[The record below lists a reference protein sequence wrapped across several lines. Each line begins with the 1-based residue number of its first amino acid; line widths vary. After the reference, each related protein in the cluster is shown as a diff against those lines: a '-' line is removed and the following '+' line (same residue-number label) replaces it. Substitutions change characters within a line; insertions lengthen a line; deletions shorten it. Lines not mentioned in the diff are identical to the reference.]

1 MILPYCSRTG
11 LSALASLSLCLHAPF
26 VAAQN
31 FSDGR
36 AGEIVVEQGQIQT
49 LSLEERTQINYD
61 AYILGPGDRLQIELL
76 DLPELSGEFTIGPD
90 GTLYLPRLRA
100 LQVEGRTIEELKVF
114 LTEQFRTYVRQPEV
128 FIAPAGYRPV
138 RVYVGG
144 EVARPGYYTIRGA
157 ELVEDLIF
165 DSQKQKIEGNNSGA
179 IRARASTMP
188 SFERSTAGSGRS
200 IQQSVQLIAPTLFD
214 ALQAA
219 RGVTP
224 FSQLDTIQVTRK
236 RPLSQGGGKV
246 QAKVN
251 FLRLISNGD
260 EDVNI
265 RLYDG
270 DTIFVQKS
278 QNVLRDQLLAASRT
292 NLTPD
297 FIEVF
302 VSGRVNE
309 PGPQQLPQGASLNQ
323 AIASAGGP
331 KLLRGKVEFL
341 RFTQEGATDR
351 RIFAHTPQAKA
362 GHYRNPVLMPGDVV
376 RVNESLV
383 SASLEILN
391 EITAPAV
398 GFYSVYSIFTD

>member
-1 MILPYCSRTG
+1 MEG
-11 LSALASLSLCLHAPF
+11 L
-26 VAAQN
+26 
-31 FSDGR
+31 
-36 AGEIVVEQGQIQT
+36 
-49 LSLEERTQINYD
+49 
-61 AYILGPGDRLQIELL
+61 
-76 DLPELSGEFTIGPD
+76 
-90 GTLYLPRLRA
+90 
-100 LQVEGRTIEELKVF
+100 TIEELRLF
-114 LTEQFRTYVRQPEV
+114 LTDQFRPYVRQPVV
-128 FIAPAGYRPV
+128 FIAPVGYRPV

-144 EVARPGYYTIRGA
+144 EVARPGYYTLRGA
-157 ELVEDLIF
+157 EFGQDLNTRNQQRF
-165 DSQKQKIEGNNSGA
+165 GVSNSGA
-179 IRARASTMP
+179 VRALS
-188 SFERSTAGSGRS
+188 SSLSSLERSASANGLSA
-200 IQQSVQLIAPTLFD
+200 APTLFD

-224 FSQLDTIQVTRK
+224 FSQLETVQITRK
-236 RPLSQGGGKV
+236 RPLSEGGGRI

-251 FLRLISNGD
+251 FLRLISEGD

-270 DTIFVQKS
+270 DAVFVQKS
-278 QNVLRDQLLAASRT
+278 DNLLLDQLLAATRT
-292 NLTPD
+292 NLSPD

-302 VSGRVNE
+302 VSGRVKE

-351 RIFAHTPQAKA
+351 RIFGYDPKA
-362 GHYRNPVLMPGDVV
+362 ISGNYRNPVLMPGDVV

-383 SASLEILN
+383 SASLELFN

-398 GFYSVYSIFTD
+398 GIYSVYSIFRDIR

>member
-1 MILPYCSRTG
+1 MGSNQKLKKLLSSGLVLPTLL
-11 LSALASLSLCLHAPF
+11 LSSPSLLA
-26 VAAQN
+26 
-31 FSDGR
+31 
-36 AGEIVVEQGQIQT
+36 EQGALTNKAKPSSVVLNAEQRLQVHLDT
-49 LSLEERTQINYD
+49 
-61 AYILGPGDRLQIELL
+61 YILGPGDRLQIELL
-76 DLPELSGEFTIGPD
+76 DLPELSGEFTIGPH

-100 LQVEGRTIEELKVF
+100 LQVEGLTIEELRLF
-114 LTEQFRTYVRQPEV
+114 LTEQYRTYIREPEV
-128 FIAPAGYRPV
+128 FITPTGYRPV

-157 ELVEDLIF
+157 ELVQDLSF
-165 DSQKQKIEGNNSGA
+165 SSQKQQLELNNSGA
-179 IRARASTMP
+179 IRARTPSVSSVERLTSTSNP
-188 SFERSTAGSGRS
+188 SVKRSEQVIS
-200 IQQSVQLIAPTLFD
+200 PTLFD

-224 FSQLDTIQVTRK
+224 FSQLDTVQITRR

-251 FLRLISNGD
+251 FLRLISEGD

-270 DTIFVQKS
+270 DTIFVRKS
-278 QNVLRDQLLAASRT
+278 QDVLRDQLLAASRT

-341 RFTQEGATDR
+341 RFTQDGETDR
-351 RIFAHTPQAKA
+351 RIFAHTPRAKA

-376 RVNESLV
+376 RINESLV
-383 SASLEILN
+383 NASLELLN
-391 EITAPAV
+391 EITAPAI
-398 GFYSVYSIFTD
+398 GFYSVYSIYRDTQQ